1 MTNGQLSKKPLPY
14 YVKNCFYIYQGMPAV
29 FLITKKNSGYTREE
43 VVEEVEEK
51 KEEKK
56 EEEEEE
62 KNEDGCKYGI
72 VSPLNDC
79 MIWRK

>member
-1 MTNGQLSKKPLPY
+1 
-14 YVKNCFYIYQGMPAV
+14 MPAV

-72 VSPLNDC
+72 VSG
-79 MIWRK
+79 